1 MAISGWYKSGKE
13 LIEEMKGTQVPGGML
28 AIWYL
33 GQAGIVVKAAEGT
46 FVIDPYLGHPEPDV
60 RRFAAPFAPE
70 ELDFL
75 DAVLCTHNHSD
86 HLDPYTLKGIAA
98 VSPETK
104 FIVPRPWTNVV
115 EDIGVR
121 AENILGAA
129 VGEIIR
135 MESRAANA
143 PNRIVGAT
151 TEKSIHTD
159 SAPAVEEMAASSGMV
174 IHPVPAAHE
183 ELTKDENGDY
193 ENLGYVLAFGAAS
206 VYHAGDTVE
215 WETMTEELRQYPIDV
230 ACLPINGSDWKRKRA
245 NIIGNLNSREAANV
259 AEEIGADLMIPLHYD
274 LFPHNGEDPGNLA
287 DYMFREHA
295 GHKYHFMAPGERFW
309 YSRSRV
315 Y

>member
-46 FVIDPYLGHPEPDV
+46 FAIDPYLGHPEPDV

-135 MESRAANA
+135 MESR
-143 PNRIVGAT
+143 
-151 TEKSIHTD
+151 E
-159 SAPAVEEMAASSGMV
+159 ASSGMV

-183 ELTKDENGDY
+183 ELTKDANGDY

-259 AEEIGADLMIPLHYD
+259 AEEIGADLLIPLHYD

-309 YSRSRV
+309 YNRSRV